1 MLASSSGSASSL
13 KPAEWRLLDRMTGNQ
28 SRGGLEARS
37 RTEDYGISN
46 LEAYKAELEK
56 LKN

>member
-1 MLASSSGSASSL
+1 VFTFR

-28 SRGGLEARS
+28 FRDELEARS
-37 RTEDYGISN
+37 REKDYGVFD

-56 LKN
+56 LKK